1 MESLTTYGFRGEALA
16 AICSVSKLKITTKT
30 EHDLVA
36 ATCDYDHHGNLVDS
50 KPSANAQ
57 GTLIVASQL
66 FYNVPVRKQYYS
78 TAKTKK
84 DELSKVEDML
94 LNFGLIHPQLH
105 LSLHH
110 NRSPVWQKSRAVD
123 FTANIHQVLGH
134 SICSQMEFIK
144 ENSNVQFNRAPHF
157 LSDLYLTVF
166 FLLDTVISYGAE
178 IHSISRK
185 LLPIE
190 T

>member
-1 MESLTTYGFRGEALA
+1 LESLTTYGFRGEALA

-84 DELSKVEDML
+84 DELSKVEDLL

-110 NRSPVWQKSRAVD
+110 NRSPVWQKSRAAD
-123 FTANIHQVLGH
+123 FIANIHQVLGH

-144 ENSNVQFNRAPHF
+144 ENSNVKFNRALNF
-157 LSDLYLTVF
+157 LSDMFFIDFYLYIRHCH
-166 FLLDTVISYGAE
+166 FL
-178 IHSISRK
+178 
-185 LLPIE
+185 
-190 T
+190 